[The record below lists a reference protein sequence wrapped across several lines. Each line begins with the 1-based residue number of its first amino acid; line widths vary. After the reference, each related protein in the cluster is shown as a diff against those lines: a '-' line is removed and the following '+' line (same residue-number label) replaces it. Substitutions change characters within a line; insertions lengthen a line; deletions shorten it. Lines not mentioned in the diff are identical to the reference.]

1 MKTQIASGCCGDEDG
16 GDGDDGCI
24 IVLPAVQEDSDEDSD
39 WEYDS
44 HDNDDDSG
52 DGSNDVVEQ

>member
-1 MKTQIASGCCGDEDG
+1 MKTQIASECCGDEDG

-39 WEYDS
+39 CEYDN
-44 HDNDDDSG
+44 NDDDSG
-52 DGSNDVVEQ
+52 GDCDDGDDGR